1 MGNGWSRNWGRIHR
15 HPVGA
20 SLVESLVGI
29 MILVPVLLLIF
40 ACAEIFCAE
49 EYNCRTCRDAAR
61 QAASVCPAPTDRNGP
76 LSENS
81 PAFRAANRVIGKNT
95 VSKPSEQSMFSD
107 VELVEVSM
115 QGLKVQSGENVE
127 GPINGYVSV
136 KTAITVKLPISCG
149 AVLPANLRLVS
160 AYSFPITAT
169 VSATTPT
176 SPATIPRVQYPAKT
190 NVPRV
195 QVNVFQGN
203 QR

>member
-76 LSENS
+76 LSAKS
-81 PAFRAANRVIGKNT
+81 PIFLTATRVVEKGSIAKH
-95 VSKPSEQSMFSD
+95 SDQSTFS
-107 VELVEVSM
+107 
-115 QGLKVQSGENVE
+115 NVE
-127 GPINGYVSV
+127 
-136 KTAITVKLPISCG
+136 
-149 AVLPANLRLVS
+149 
-160 AYSFPITAT
+160 
-169 VSATTPT
+169 
-176 SPATIPRVQYPAKT
+176 
-190 NVPRV
+190 
-195 QVNVFQGN
+195 
-203 QR
+203 